1 MPLLFAPYEAMRF
14 CTVALDLS
22 GIRGVTVALDL
33 SGIRGVS
40 SALSIHNGAYG
51 V

>member
-22 GIRGVTVALDL
+22 GIRGVSA
-33 SGIRGVS
+33 
-40 SALSIHNGAYG
+40 ALSIHNVAYG

>member
-22 GIRGVTVALDL
+22 GIRGVSA
-33 SGIRGVS
+33 
-40 SALSIHNGAYG
+40 ALSIHNGAYG